1 MPKAQDVL
9 YAVVGAGDFAAGKVR
24 AARRSVDRD
33 AARRYFEDFVVR
45 GRKAW
50 ADVRGAAATKQ
61 AAAQTAAA
69 RSRVKAATTSVGK
82 AVRAN
87 ARATR
92 AAAAKTGTSAK
103 SARK

>member
-1 MPKAQDVL
+1 MMPKARDVL

-24 AARRSVDRD
+24 EARKVVDRD
-33 AARRYFEDFVVR
+33 AATRYFEDFVIR

-50 ADVRGAAATKQ
+50 SDVRSSAATKQ
-61 AAAQTAAA
+61 AVAQSAAA

-87 ARATR
+87 AKATR
-92 AAAAKTGTSAK
+92 SAAKTAK
-103 SARK
+103 SGRK